1 MTHAETCIAEVFI
14 IGKLLNLKKIFF
26 FLFQFP
32 KNKLTYELEQ
42 TTTNKKR
49 RLKYVSLVQENKQLC
64 RFNFYSVF

>member
-1 MTHAETCIAEVFI
+1 M
-14 IGKLLNLKKIFF
+14 FF
-26 FLFQFP
+26 YVYGCFNQTYIQFP

-42 TTTNKKR
+42 ITTNKKR